1 MQTNM
6 CQNHWMSA
14 SSPYARAADN
24 SGTHRSCILRRSG
37 TRNKEVQDVKQ
48 DKQTP
53 EQGDTRHIVE
63 SLNDTIEE
71 ARANI
76 DMLTDLGADIQVVLH
91 LSDRDEVRNSIE
103 IGPAD
108 RRVKIYYKD
117 LDDLRRKLA
126 EAREGQREAESLG
139 LVAPRGGSK

>member
-1 MQTNM
+1 M

-14 SSPYARAADN
+14 SSPYVRAADN
-24 SGTHRSCILRRSG
+24 SDTHQVLHPPPLGRH
-37 TRNKEVQDVKQ
+37 NKEVQDVKQ
-48 DKQTP
+48 DKP
-53 EQGDTRHIVE
+53 EQDGTRHIVE
-63 SLNDTIEE
+63 TLNDTIEE

-76 DMLTDLGADIQVVLH
+76 DMLTGLGADIQVVLH

-139 LVAPRGGSK
+139 LVAPKGGRK

>member
-1 MQTNM
+1 MPERRTILN
-6 CQNHWMSA
+6 
-14 SSPYARAADN
+14 
-24 SGTHRSCILRRSG
+24 HRSCILRRSG
-37 TRNKEVQDVKQ
+37 TRNREVQDVKQ
-48 DKQTP
+48 DKP
-53 EQGDTRHIVE
+53 EQDGTRHIVE
-63 SLNDTIEE
+63 ALNDTIEE
-71 ARANI
+71 ARANV
-76 DMLTDLGADIQVVLH
+76 DMLTSLGADIQVVLH

-126 EAREGQREAESLG
+126 DAREGQREAESLG

>member
-1 MQTNM
+1 M
-6 CQNHWMSA
+6 
-14 SSPYARAADN
+14 
-24 SGTHRSCILRRSG
+24 
-37 TRNKEVQDVKQ
+37 KQ
-48 DKQTP
+48 DKP

-71 ARANI
+71 ARANV
-76 DMLTDLGADIQVVLH
+76 DMLTGLGADIQVVLH

-117 LDDLRRKLA
+117 LDDLKRKLA

-139 LVAPRGGSK
+139 LVAPRGRSKLARSYVSVPSAARSTSSTRSTATADAQPARTRTWRPSGSCCVSP

>member
-1 MQTNM
+1 MPERR
-6 CQNHWMSA
+6 SIL
-14 SSPYARAADN
+14 SR
-24 SGTHRSCILRRSG
+24 RSCILRRSG

-48 DKQTP
+48 DKP

-63 SLNDTIEE
+63 ALNDTIEE
-71 ARANI
+71 ARANV
-76 DMLTDLGADIQVVLH
+76 DMLTSLGADIQVVLH

-117 LDDLRRKLA
+117 LDDLREQLEDARKGQTIA
-126 EAREGQREAESLG
+126 EDLG
-139 LVAPRGGSK
+139 IVAPRGGSK

>member
-1 MQTNM
+1 V
-6 CQNHWMSA
+6 
-14 SSPYARAADN
+14 
-24 SGTHRSCILRRSG
+24 
-37 TRNKEVQDVKQ
+37 EQ
-48 DKQTP
+48 DKP
-53 EQGDTRHIVE
+53 EQGVTRHIVE
-63 SLNDTIEE
+63 TLNDTIEE

-76 DMLTDLGADIQVVLH
+76 DMLTGLGADIQVVLH

-139 LVAPRGGSK
+139 LVAPRGGNR

>member
-1 MQTNM
+1 M

-24 SGTHRSCILRRSG
+24 SETHRSCILRRLG
-37 TRNKEVQDVKQ
+37 TRIKEVQDVGQ
-48 DKQTP
+48 DKP
-53 EQGDTRHIVE
+53 EQGVTRHIVE
-63 SLNDTIEE
+63 TLNDTIEE

-76 DMLTDLGADIQVVLH
+76 DMLTGLGADIQVVLH
-91 LSDRDEVRNSIE
+91 LSDRDEARNSIE

-126 EAREGQREAESLG
+126 EAREGQREAETLG
-139 LVAPRGGSK
+139 LVAPKGGNR

>member
-1 MQTNM
+1 M
-6 CQNHWMSA
+6 
-14 SSPYARAADN
+14 
-24 SGTHRSCILRRSG
+24 
-37 TRNKEVQDVKQ
+37 KQ
-48 DKQTP
+48 DKP

-63 SLNDTIEE
+63 TLNDTIEE

-76 DMLTDLGADIQVVLH
+76 DMLTGLGADIQVVLH

>member
-1 MQTNM
+1 MT
-6 CQNHWMSA
+6 
-14 SSPYARAADN
+14 N
-24 SGTHRSCILRRSG
+24 SGV
-37 TRNKEVQDVKQ
+37 EKQ
-48 DKQTP
+48 DKP
-53 EQGDTRHIVE
+53 EQSGTRHIVE
-63 SLNDTIEE
+63 PMNDTIEE

-76 DMLTDLGADIQVVLH
+76 DMLTGLGADIQVVLH

-139 LVAPRGGSK
+139 LVAPRGGNR

>member
-1 MQTNM
+1 MPERRTILIL
-6 CQNHWMSA
+6 
-14 SSPYARAADN
+14 
-24 SGTHRSCILRRSG
+24 TRSCILRRSG

-48 DKQTP
+48 DKP
-53 EQGDTRHIVE
+53 EQDITRHIVE
-63 SLNDTIEE
+63 ALNDTIEE
-71 ARANI
+71 ARANV
-76 DMLTDLGADIQVVLH
+76 DMLTGLGADIQVVLH

-126 EAREGQREAESLG
+126 DAREGQREAESLG
-139 LVAPRGGSK
+139 LVAPKGGNK

>member
-1 MQTNM
+1 
-6 CQNHWMSA
+6 
-14 SSPYARAADN
+14 
-24 SGTHRSCILRRSG
+24 LG

-48 DKQTP
+48 DKP

-63 SLNDTIEE
+63 ALNDTIEE

-76 DMLTDLGADIQVVLH
+76 DMLTGLGADIQVVLH
-91 LSDRDEVRNSIE
+91 RSDRDEVRNSIE

>member
-14 SSPYARAADN
+14 SSPYVRAADN
-24 SGTHRSCILRRSG
+24 SDTHRSCILRRSG
-37 TRNKEVQDVKQ
+37 TRNKEVQDVEQ

-63 SLNDTIEE
+63 PMNDTIEE
-71 ARANI
+71 ARAYV
-76 DMLTDLGADIQVVLH
+76 DMLTGPGTDIQVVLH
-91 LSDRDEVRNSIE
+91 RSDRDEVRNSIE

-108 RRVKIYYKD
+108 RRVKIYYKS
-117 LDDLRRKLA
+117 LDDLKRKLA
-126 EAREGQREAESLG
+126 DARVAETLRI
-139 LVAPRGGSK
+139 VDPKGGSK

>member
-1 MQTNM
+1 M
-6 CQNHWMSA
+6 
-14 SSPYARAADN
+14 
-24 SGTHRSCILRRSG
+24 
-37 TRNKEVQDVKQ
+37 EQ
-48 DKQTP
+48 DKP
-53 EQGDTRHIVE
+53 EQDITRHIVE

-76 DMLTDLGADIQVVLH
+76 DMLTGLGADIQVVLH

-117 LDDLRRKLA
+117 LDDLKRKLA

>member
-14 SSPYARAADN
+14 SSPYVRAADN
-24 SGTHRSCILRRSG
+24 SETHRSCILRRSG

-48 DKQTP
+48 DKP
-53 EQGDTRHIVE
+53 EQDDTRHIVE
-63 SLNDTIEE
+63 PMNDTMEE
-71 ARANI
+71 ARANV
-76 DMLTDLGADIQVVLH
+76 DLLTGLGEDIQVVLH
-91 LSDRDEVRNSIE
+91 RSDRDEVRNSIE

-108 RRVKIYYKD
+108 RRVKIYYKSI
-117 LDDLRRKLA
+117 DDLRRKLA

>member
-1 MQTNM
+1 MPERR
-6 CQNHWMSA
+6 SIL
-14 SSPYARAADN
+14 SR
-24 SGTHRSCILRRSG
+24 RSCILRRSG

-48 DKQTP
+48 DKP

-63 SLNDTIEE
+63 ALNDTIEE
-71 ARANI
+71 ARANV
-76 DMLTDLGADIQVVLH
+76 DMLTSLGADIQVVLH

-117 LDDLRRKLA
+117 LDDLREQLEDARKGQTIA
-126 EAREGQREAESLG
+126 EDLG
-139 LVAPRGGSK
+139 IVAPKGGRK

>member
-1 MQTNM
+1 MQINM

-14 SSPYARAADN
+14 SSPHARAAFN
-24 SGTHRSCILRRSG
+24 SSHRSCILRRSG
-37 TRNKEVQDVKQ
+37 TRNREVQDVEQ

-53 EQGDTRHIVE
+53 EQGGTRHIVE
-63 SLNDTIEE
+63 TLNDTIEE
-71 ARANI
+71 ARANV
-76 DMLTDLGADIQVVLH
+76 DMLTGLGADIQVVLH
-91 LSDRDEVRNSIE
+91 LSDRDEARNSIE

-126 EAREGQREAESLG
+126 DAREGQREAEALG
-139 LVAPRGGSK
+139 LVAPRGGNK

>member
-1 MQTNM
+1 
-6 CQNHWMSA
+6 
-14 SSPYARAADN
+14 
-24 SGTHRSCILRRSG
+24 
-37 TRNKEVQDVKQ
+37 VKQ
-48 DKQTP
+48 DKP
-53 EQGDTRHIVE
+53 EQDGTRHIVE

-76 DMLTDLGADIQVVLH
+76 DMLTGLGADIQVVLH

-139 LVAPRGGSK
+139 LVDPKGGRK

>member
-1 MQTNM
+1 M
-6 CQNHWMSA
+6 
-14 SSPYARAADN
+14 
-24 SGTHRSCILRRSG
+24 
-37 TRNKEVQDVKQ
+37 KQ

-53 EQGDTRHIVE
+53 EQVDTRHIVE
-63 SLNDTIEE
+63 ALNDTIEE
-71 ARANI
+71 ARANV
-76 DMLTDLGADIQVVLH
+76 DMLTGLGADIQVVLH

-117 LDDLRRKLA
+117 LDDLKRKLA

>member
-1 MQTNM
+1 M
-6 CQNHWMSA
+6 
-14 SSPYARAADN
+14 
-24 SGTHRSCILRRSG
+24 
-37 TRNKEVQDVKQ
+37 KQ
-48 DKQTP
+48 DKP
-53 EQGDTRHIVE
+53 EQDGTRHIVE

-76 DMLTDLGADIQVVLH
+76 DMLTGLGADIQVVLH

-139 LVAPRGGSK
+139 LVAPRGGNR

>member
-1 MQTNM
+1 MPERRSILILT
-6 CQNHWMSA
+6 
-14 SSPYARAADN
+14 
-24 SGTHRSCILRRSG
+24 RSCILRRLG
-37 TRNKEVQDVKQ
+37 TRNKEVQDVEQ

-63 SLNDTIEE
+63 ALNNTIEE
-71 ARANI
+71 ARANV
-76 DMLTDLGADIQVVLH
+76 DMLTGLGADIQVVLH

-117 LDDLRRKLA
+117 LRRKLA

>member
-1 MQTNM
+1 MPERRTILN
-6 CQNHWMSA
+6 
-14 SSPYARAADN
+14 
-24 SGTHRSCILRRSG
+24 HRSCILRRSG
-37 TRNKEVQDVKQ
+37 TRNREVQDVKQ
-48 DKQTP
+48 DKP
-53 EQGDTRHIVE
+53 EQDGTRHIVE
-63 SLNDTIEE
+63 ALNDTIEE
-71 ARANI
+71 ARANV
-76 DMLTDLGADIQVVLH
+76 DMLTSLGADIQVVLH

-117 LDDLRRKLA
+117 LDDLKRKLA